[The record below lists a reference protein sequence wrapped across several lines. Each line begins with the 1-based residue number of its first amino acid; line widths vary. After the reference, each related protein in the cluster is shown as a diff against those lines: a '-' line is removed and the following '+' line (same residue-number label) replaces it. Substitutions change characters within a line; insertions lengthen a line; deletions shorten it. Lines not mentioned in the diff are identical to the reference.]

1 MASNLAEKVV
11 ADREKF
17 SLRLSVPP
25 SRFDKVGKPLMTGGV
40 CAAVGALVTSH
51 VVVPATVIKVLGIT
65 LYASSGPVGW
75 AIGAGAVAFG
85 VGVSA
90 HALGRKAKERFGT
103 TGTYK
108 KDFDGSL
115 SEIGELVADIVY
127 RPMVALAMSN
137 WSNDKRDYIL
147 CEFENWGYDRA
158 WARHFLQSLREC
170 KDDVLEPT
178 MEIISCK
185 GFGGRNIKDK
195 AIKKRHLRAL
205 AIKNLDAAA
214 SDFGGDQ
221 GMVQERKGAS
231 CRRLKCIRSSSI

>member
-25 SRFDKVGKPLMTGGV
+25 SRFDKVGKPLVTGGV
-40 CAAVGALVTSH
+40 CAAVGVMVTNH
-51 VVVPATVIKVLGIT
+51 VIVPATVIKVLGVT

-115 SEIGELVADIVY
+115 SEIGELVADIVF
-127 RPMVALAMSN
+127 RPMVALAMSD
-137 WSNDKRDYIL
+137 WSDDKRKYIL
-147 CEFENWGYDRA
+147 NEFDRWGYDRV
-158 WARHFLQSLREC
+158 WARHFLQGLCEC
-170 KDDVLEPT
+170 SDDVLGPT

-185 GFGGRNIKDK
+185 GFRGRNIKDK
-195 AIKKRHLRAL
+195 AIAKRHLLNL
-205 AIKNLDAAA
+205 AIENLNAAA

-221 GMVQERKGAS
+221 RMVQERKGAI
-231 CRRLKCIRSSSI
+231 CRQLR